1 MFESHPELD
10 GLETIPDTQ
19 DVPSPAMAILGASLA
34 VISVSL
40 ITFALFI

>member
-10 GLETIPDTQ
+10 NAADDLPG
-19 DVPSPAMAILGASLA
+19 VPSPSLA
-34 VISVSL
+34 FIGVASAVAVIAL

>member
-10 GLETIPDTQ
+10 TAVDDLPG
-19 DVPSPAMAILGASLA
+19 VPSPALSFVGIAAA
-34 VISVSL
+34 VAVLSL